1 MKAGLRSPAEDVIL
15 VRFVQDAVPERS
27 THLRNAGKQ
36 EPGQIEVWGSD
47 FYQGRNSDMLGKGD
61 I

>member
-1 MKAGLRSPAEDVIL
+1 MKAGLRSPAEDVISA
-15 VRFVQDAVPERS
+15 RFVQDAVPECS

-36 EPGQIEVWGSD
+36 EPGRIEVWGSN
-47 FYQGRNSDMLGKGD
+47 FCQGRNSDMLGKGD